1 MRRKKSEIRCGV
13 NGDLELEFCER
24 GLASYAGLELMSRYL
39 RRIRF
44 NGSIR
49 QHLAQILPGGDYGSN
64 ALIRVVM
71 GMLMVGGRRLSHLAF
86 LKGESVLQRF
96 CELSDLP
103 AERTMSNWLK
113 EFRTQS
119 VEALRR
125 LNADLVARVVG
136 LYLRARTLT
145 IDVYGTVL
153 STGHQV
159 AWVFRGYNPHH
170 RKVPSYFPISA
181 YLAESG
187 HILRVQNRPG
197 NVNDGKASIT
207 FLRQLFQQ
215 VQETLGNQYR
225 LRFRMD
231 GDFFKRPVLDLTDAN
246 RAGYA
251 IKVPFRRCLD
261 LQAKIRA
268 RKRWRRVQEGVDGFF
283 TRVTVSGW
291 KREFRVAIYRKRVF
305 HKTRKNYQLD
315 LFDPSDGTWE
325 YSAVASN
332 LSLKIRHLWRFV
344 CGRGTHEKAIGELKT
359 GLALDTIP
367 TKHYGADSAWQQ
379 LVILTHNLL
388 TSFQIETGAHKRP
401 RSPKRTTHW
410 ILNRARTSRFEI
422 FNRAGR
428 LVRPHGQTILRLPDN
443 IKTKQLFTRI
453 ADNLVKVA

>member
-1 MRRKKSEIRCGV
+1 
-13 NGDLELEFCER
+13 
-24 GLASYAGLELMSRYL
+24 
-39 RRIRF
+39 
-44 NGSIR
+44 
-49 QHLAQILPGGDYGSN
+49 
-64 ALIRVVM
+64 
-71 GMLMVGGRRLSHLAF
+71 
-86 LKGESVLQRF
+86 
-96 CELSDLP
+96 
-103 AERTMSNWLK
+103 MSNWLK

-225 LRFRMD
+225 LRFRTD

-268 RKRWRRVQEGVDGFF
+268 RKRWRRV
-283 TRVTVSGW
+283 
-291 KREFRVAIYRKRVF
+291 
-305 HKTRKNYQLD
+305 
-315 LFDPSDGTWE
+315 
-325 YSAVASN
+325 
-332 LSLKIRHLWRFV
+332 
-344 CGRGTHEKAIGELKT
+344 
-359 GLALDTIP
+359 
-367 TKHYGADSAWQQ
+367 
-379 LVILTHNLL
+379 
-388 TSFQIETGAHKRP
+388 
-401 RSPKRTTHW
+401 
-410 ILNRARTSRFEI
+410 
-422 FNRAGR
+422 
-428 LVRPHGQTILRLPDN
+428 
-443 IKTKQLFTRI
+443 
-453 ADNLVKVA
+453 